1 MGRFRK
7 RPKFVYKVTDN
18 YYFKEK
24 DIFDPND
31 LVEHIK
37 NEDYRFRQEYLQETI
52 TISKIR
58 NDKYQDIYY
67 AKRIHLPQEED
78 FDWFDELT
86 GFFAKKPQ
94 EYTIEDST
102 DSDSSTKENETLTL
116 EEFESDLQAE
126 PEHGSEITEIPKDET
141 LEQEINELNTGS
153 ITEEQE
159 YIKMSKDEYLS
170 LQLEIEQLKSI
181 TRLEEDLEKEI
192 DEQDVSSLEQT
203 DIAAVEV
210 VDPFSKNMDQL
221 LDNTYKDEIVENVL
235 RMTKHEMDQQLS
247 QFVTSETAKIQA
259 EIQQLDKRNL
269 IEETITKRIESER
282 EDQLA
287 KLNIQMTNERD
298 QEIHEENLRHET
310 RLDKIANTYNQ
321 KLIEK
326 TAKIK
331 EKLKEKLETSI
342 KEEYEQQS
350 EQLSR
355 ILQGKMDELKLRQ
368 QAVNAGLEANFK
380 EALENFNYQH
390 KLVIQEVEQKKQS
403 SPINL
408 EEIRKLKQA

>member
-58 NDKYQDIYY
+58 NDKYKDIYY

-94 EYTIEDST
+94 EYTLEDSTLEDST
-102 DSDSSTKENETLTL
+102 DSESSTEENKTLTL

-126 PEHGSEITEIPKDET
+126 PEHGSEIPETPKDEI

-153 ITEEQE
+153 VTEEKE
-159 YIKMSKDEYLS
+159 FIKVSKDEYLS
-170 LQLEIEQLKSI
+170 LQLEIEQLKNI
-181 TRLEEDLEKEI
+181 ARLEKGLEE
-192 DEQDVSSLEQT
+192 EREEQT
-203 DIAAVEV
+203 NFTAVDV
-210 VDPFSKNMDQL
+210 VDPLSKNMDQL

-247 QFVTSETAKIQA
+247 QFVTSETAKIQE

-287 KLNIQMTNERD
+287 KLNIQMTNERN
-298 QEIHEENLRHET
+298 QEIYEENLRHES
-310 RLDKIANTYNQ
+310 RLDEIVNTYNQ
-321 KLIEK
+321 KLIEE

-331 EKLKEKLETSI
+331 QKLKEKLETRI
-342 KEEYEQQS
+342 EEEYEQQS

>member
-1 MGRFRK
+1 MEIFRRK
-7 RPKFVYKVTDN
+7 PKFFYKVSDN
-18 YYFKEK
+18 YYFKDK
-24 DIFDPND
+24 DIFDPYE

-94 EYTIEDST
+94 EYTLEDST
-102 DSDSSTKENETLTL
+102 DSESSTEENKTLTL

-126 PEHGSEITEIPKDET
+126 PEHGSEIPETPKDEI

-153 ITEEQE
+153 VTEEKE
-159 YIKMSKDEYLS
+159 FIKVSKDEYLS
-170 LQLEIEQLKSI
+170 LQLEIEQLKNI
-181 TRLEEDLEKEI
+181 ARLEKGLEE
-192 DEQDVSSLEQT
+192 EREEQT
-203 DIAAVEV
+203 NFTAVDV
-210 VDPFSKNMDQL
+210 VDPLSKNMDQL

-259 EIQQLDKRNL
+259 EIQQLDKRNM

-310 RLDKIANTYNQ
+310 RLDEIANTYNQ
-321 KLIEK
+321 KLIEE

>member
-1 MGRFRK
+1 MEIFRRK
-7 RPKFVYKVTDN
+7 PKFIYKVSDN

-24 DIFDPND
+24 DIFDPYE

-94 EYTIEDST
+94 EYTLEDST
-102 DSDSSTKENETLTL
+102 DSDTSTKENETLTL
-116 EEFESDLQAE
+116 EEFESDLKAE
-126 PEHGSEITEIPKDET
+126 PEHGAEITEIPKDET

-203 DIAAVEV
+203 DITAVEV
-210 VDPFSKNMDQL
+210 VDPLSKNIDQL
-221 LDNTYKDEIVENVL
+221 LENTYTDEVVENVL

-247 QFVTSETAKIQA
+247 KFVNSETAKIQA
-259 EIQQLDKRNL
+259 EIQQLDKRDL
-269 IEETITKRIESER
+269 IEETITRRIENE
-282 EDQLA
+282 EEEQLA
-287 KLNIQMTNERD
+287 KLNIRMTNERD
-298 QEIHEENLRHET
+298 QEIREEKLRHES
-310 RLDKIANTYNQ
+310 RLSEIASTYDQ

-326 TAKIK
+326 TTQIK
-331 EKLKEKLETSI
+331 ENLKEKLENSI